1 MEVSK
6 GRIDRLGESIRT
18 GSLSDDD
25 RLLLAGLR
33 RAWRDAQV
41 QLHSELVEKFL
52 ERDFQLESRLKN
64 LGTIREKLNRSN
76 IHLSRIRDIVGLR
89 ITVTG
94 SREQQDDVV
103 TEIIDGT
110 RADRFKLVDRRSQPS
125 HGYRAAHIEL
135 TRGLVIAEIQ
145 VRTELQHQWASL
157 FESLSEVLGRG
168 IRYGELPTTKHLSD
182 IAKSRALASLRELSE
197 LSSEIARV
205 EEANLETHGV
215 RARLELQNSVINDL
229 QMGLN

>member
-6 GRIDRLGESIRT
+6 GRIDRLGESIRA
-18 GSLSDDD
+18 GLLSDDE
-25 RLLLAGLR
+25 RLLLADLR
-33 RAWRDAQV
+33 RAWRVAQI
-41 QLHSELVEKFL
+41 QLQSELVEKFL
-52 ERDFQLESRLKN
+52 KRDFQLESRLKN
-64 LGTIREKLNRSN
+64 LGTIREKLNRST

-89 ITVTG
+89 IIVTG

-110 RADRFKLVDRRSQPS
+110 RADRFKLVDRRSRPS
-125 HGYRAAHIEL
+125 QGYRAIHIEL

-157 FESLSEVLGRG
+157 FESLSEILGRG
-168 IRYGELPTTKHLSD
+168 IRYGEAPTTSHLSD
-182 IAKSRALASLRELSE
+182 IARSRALASFRDLSE

-205 EEANLETHGV
+205 EESELGTHGV
-215 RARLELQNSVINDL
+215 RARLELQNSIINNL
-229 QMGLN
+229 QKGLN